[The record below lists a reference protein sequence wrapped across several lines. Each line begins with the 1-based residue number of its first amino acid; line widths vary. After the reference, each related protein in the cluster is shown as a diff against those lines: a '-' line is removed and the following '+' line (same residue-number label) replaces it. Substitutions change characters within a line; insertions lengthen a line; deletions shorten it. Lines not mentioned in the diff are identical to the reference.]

1 MKKRKNIR
9 KLSVIGIFGAL
20 AFVLMLLSINIV
32 GPYKLDF
39 SEIPVMIGAFAY
51 GPVVGTTIEA
61 IKIFLDIL
69 LGGESDTAY
78 VGEFANLLIGLSF
91 VIPSSIIYIRHK
103 TKKQAIIGLAVG
115 TFTMIVVGVL
125 LNIYVLLPLYAELYF
140 GYSLTD
146 LLAAYGFDD
155 LFTFILVVTIPFNL
169 LKGTANSILV
179 LLIYKRISSVLK
191 AKDCEE
197 IETIN

>member
-155 LFTFILVVTIPFNL
+155 LFTFILVATIPFNL

>member
-1 MKKRKNIR
+1 MKNRNNIR

-20 AFVLMLLSINIV
+20 AFVLMLLSIKIV

-91 VIPSSIIYIRHK
+91 VIPSSIIYVRHK
-103 TKKQAIIGLAVG
+103 TRKQAIIGLAVG

-125 LNIYVLLPLYAELYF
+125 LNIYILLPLYAELYF

-146 LLAAYGFDD
+146 LLAAYGFDN
-155 LFTFILVVTIPFNL
+155 LFTFILVATIPFNL

-179 LLIYKRISSVLK
+179 LLIYKRISSVIK
-191 AKDCEE
+191 AKDCE
-197 IETIN
+197 

>member
-1 MKKRKNIR
+1 MKNRKNIR
-9 KLSVIGIFGAL
+9 KLSVIGVFGAL
-20 AFVLMLLSINIV
+20 AFVLMLLSIKIV

-39 SEIPVMIGAFAY
+39 SEVPVMIGAFAY

-91 VIPSSIIYIRHK
+91 VIPSSIIYVRHK
-103 TKKQAIIGLAVG
+103 TRKQAIIGLAVG
-115 TFTMIVVGVL
+115 TLSMIIVGVL

-146 LLAAYGFDD
+146 LLAAYGFDN
-155 LFTFILVVTIPFNL
+155 LFTFILVATIPFNL

-179 LLIYKRISSVLK
+179 LLIYKRISTVIK
-191 AKDCEE
+191 AKDCE
-197 IETIN
+197 

>member
-1 MKKRKNIR
+1 MKNRKNIR
-9 KLSVIGIFGAL
+9 KLSVIGVFGAL
-20 AFVLMLLSINIV
+20 AFVLMLLSIKIV

-39 SEIPVMIGAFAY
+39 SEVPVMIGAFAY

-91 VIPSSIIYIRHK
+91 VIPSSIIYVRHK
-103 TKKQAIIGLAVG
+103 TRKQAIIGLAVG
-115 TFTMIVVGVL
+115 TLSMIIVGVL

-146 LLAAYGFDD
+146 LLAAYGFDN
-155 LFTFILVVTIPFNL
+155 LFTFILVATIPFNL

-179 LLIYKRISSVLK
+179 LLIYKRISSVIK
-191 AKDCEE
+191 AKDCE
-197 IETIN
+197 

>member
-1 MKKRKNIR
+1 
-9 KLSVIGIFGAL
+9 
-20 AFVLMLLSINIV
+20 MLLSINIV

-155 LFTFILVVTIPFNL
+155 LFTFILVATIPFNL

>member
-1 MKKRKNIR
+1 MKNRKNIR
-9 KLSVIGIFGAL
+9 KLSVIGVFGAL

-155 LFTFILVVTIPFNL
+155 LFTFILVATIPFNL

>member
-1 MKKRKNIR
+1 MKNRKNIR
-9 KLSVIGIFGAL
+9 KLSVIGVFGAL
-20 AFVLMLLSINIV
+20 AFVLMLLSIKIV

-39 SEIPVMIGAFAY
+39 SEVPVMIGAFAY

-91 VIPSSIIYIRHK
+91 VIPSSIIYVRHK
-103 TKKQAIIGLAVG
+103 TRKQAIIGLAVG
-115 TFTMIVVGVL
+115 TLSMIIVGVL
-125 LNIYVLLPLYAELYF
+125 LNIYILLPLYAELYF

-146 LLAAYGFDD
+146 LLAAYGFDN
-155 LFTFILVVTIPFNL
+155 LFTFILVATIPFNL

-179 LLIYKRISSVLK
+179 LLIYKRISSVIK
-191 AKDCEE
+191 AKDCE
-197 IETIN
+197 